1 MNKLSLLIIMAALVA
16 LFNSC
21 GKEKSDLLQ
30 GSWER
35 VNVENINDAYM
46 YMWEFN
52 NGNLTMTRSPKDLPG
67 SVTITDK
74 GIYVLET
81 NPLGTKLQI
90 IDTSSELYNDRWDVL
105 KLTDE
110 QMIIKLDIE
119 GGVVY
124 KEFVKIF

>member
-1 MNKLSLLIIMAALVA
+1 MSKFTLLFLAIAFVA
-16 LFNSC
+16 SFNSC
-21 GKEKSDLLQ
+21 SKSKNDLLK

-35 VNVENINDAYM
+35 VNVENINDIYM
-46 YMWEFN
+46 YVWEFN
-52 NGNLTMTRSPKDLPG
+52 NGDLTMKRNPKTDPG
-67 SVTITDK
+67 SVTITDT

-81 NPLGTKLQI
+81 NPVGTKLQI

-105 KLTDE
+105 KLTNE

-119 GGVVY
+119 GGVLY

>member
-1 MNKLSLLIIMAALVA
+1 MNKFTLLIVIAGLVA

-21 GKEKSDLLQ
+21 AKEKNDLLQ

-35 VNVENINDAYM
+35 VNVENINDTNM
-46 YMWEFN
+46 YIWEFD
-52 NGNLTMTRSPKDLPG
+52 NGDITMSRAPKTNVG
-67 SVTITDK
+67 SATVTDK
-74 GIYVLET
+74 GIYILET
-81 NPLGTKLQI
+81 NPLATKLQI

>member
-1 MNKLSLLIIMAALVA
+1 MNKFTLLIVIAGLVA
-16 LFNSC
+16 LLNSC
-21 GKEKSDLLQ
+21 AKEKNDLLQ

-35 VNVENINDAYM
+35 VNVENINDTNM
-46 YMWEFN
+46 YIWEFD
-52 NGNLTMTRSPKDLPG
+52 NGDITMSRAPKTNVG
-67 SVTITDK
+67 SATVTDK
-74 GIYVLET
+74 GIYILET
-81 NPLGTKLQI
+81 NPLATKLQI

>member
-1 MNKLSLLIIMAALVA
+1 MNKYLLLMIAATLLVLTQA
-16 LFNSC
+16 CL
-21 GKEKSDLLQ
+21 KDKKDLLN

-35 VNVENINDAYM
+35 VNVENIDDANAYVWDFNDG
-46 YMWEFN
+46 E
-52 NGNLTMTRSPKDLPG
+52 LTMKRHPKTDPNA
-67 SVTITDK
+67 VTITDK

-105 KLTDE
+105 KLTNE